1 METAIL
7 GGLLKEVITALGGFA
22 YNEIANV
29 LGVRGEIAKLAESL
43 RTITLELRDAD
54 QTIAHSEANDERLK
68 QLTDIAYEAESII
81 DRFKIKMGMLH
92 TSRLQEWSG
101 SSLCRC
107 CREVNTR
114 CNVVKR
120 VEKLNKRLEDMRA
133 SRELWPVLQALGARY
148 QRSGSSSSMIGP
160 WPDEPNSVSSVIIND
175 CDDHV
180 RQLRRNSG
188 SDKSLFAIVG
198 APGVGKTTLARKI
211 YREMRGEFRSRMWVH
226 IFSGAGKMT
235 IWSGERPDREAS
247 ALEPQQQKDMI
258 HNYLSGNNLLLVID
272 NVRDEDGWVFLGDSG
287 QDYLDR
293 GVRVVLTASHRD
305 ATRIIGVDRW
315 SGCHHMRPLDEDDGW
330 LLLHRTAQLREHEAV
345 GKFQDTG
352 RRIVRKCSGLPLA
365 LKVVGSRLRQQDQLG
380 PWKSELSSD
389 FILVHRE
396 IRRSIDASYMELG
409 YRLKLCFLYC
419 SLYPEGSVIERK
431 SIIRQWIAEGFFE
444 GTGDQQGTCP
454 EEEEAQKCY
463 MELVNRSLL
472 QETADGCTTMP
483 NLLRSYA
490 IYRSQDE
497 NYIGD
502 PRNIGRVF
510 KVWRLYA
517 ADGDTVCDIPDD
529 IRTLRT
535 LLVFGSSSPRC
546 DTGTSAATP
555 SVMNM
560 ICRRFTSL
568 RVLDLRDSQVESV
581 GSNLGRLL
589 QLRYLNLSNTSIR
602 KLPREVQSL
611 VMLQYLILKNCRRL
625 TSLPTGVGCLKNLRT
640 LDISETPELRH
651 IHFRL
656 PNLIELN
663 CFRGFLPV
671 PVSSSSASTGWTFME
686 LSNLSNLASL
696 QILKLGSSTSSQ
708 EAAQL
713 RLHEMSH
720 LKELELFCTIPD
732 EMSDGDAES
741 IGDVLAELRPSEHL
755 TSLKLADF
763 YGSELP
769 YWVSSYRLTL
779 LERLTLDGCF
789 RCQRLPLSLGD
800 MVHLNFLAISGC
812 SALREISHEF
822 RGAPINLVAFRRLE
836 QLILAEMES
845 LQTWSGLLE
854 SDMPLLRSFQ
864 ISGCSR
870 LSTLPP
876 WLKHCKALAN
886 MKIQSAD
893 MLREVRDLPA
903 LKELQVGSCPALQ
916 RISELIRL
924 EDLEIMACPGLDDVE
939 GVPLLRSLQ
948 LRENATELQLP
959 RWLPR
964 PPVRLRSLEIIG
976 GEGLLDSCS
985 SELAPSWPLIKDIA
999 DLVYA
1004 KLHDGSTYF
1013 SCVTSIPRFYWISQQ
1028 CRDRANAYG
1037 ATVQRVA
1044 PPPQENGG
1052 DLQEAK
1058 VWVWRALYG
1067 LASAFLIGSAAIL
1080 STSGTGSSGI

>member
-1 METAIL
+1 MESAIL

-29 LGVRGEIAKLAESL
+29 LGIKGEIAKLAESL
-43 RTITLELRDAD
+43 RTINLELRDAD
-54 QTIAHSEANDERLK
+54 QTIAHSEANDELLK
-68 QLTDIAYEAESII
+68 KLTEIAYEAESII
-81 DRFKIKMGMLH
+81 DRFKIKMGMLN

-107 CREVNTR
+107 YREVNTR
-114 CNVVKR
+114 CNAVKR
-120 VEKLNKRLEDMRA
+120 VEELNKRLEDMRA
-133 SRELWPVLQALGARY
+133 SRELRQVLQALGARY

-160 WPDEPNSVSSVIIND
+160 WPDEPNSISSIISND

-211 YREMRGEFRSRMWVH
+211 YWEMRGEFRSRMWVH
-226 IFSGAGKMT
+226 ISSGAGNMT
-235 IWSGERPDREAS
+235 IWLDERLDREAS
-247 ALEPQQQKDMI
+247 SSGPQQQKEAVCR
-258 HNYLSGNNLLLVID
+258 YLTGDNLLLVID
-272 NVRDEDGWVFLGDSG
+272 NVRNEDGWVFLGDSG
-287 QDYLDR
+287 QDFLNR
-293 GVRVVLTASHRD
+293 GVRVILTASHKD
-305 ATRIIGVDRW
+305 TTRIIGVDRW
-315 SGCHHMRPLDEDDGW
+315 SGCHHVKPLDEDDGW
-330 LLLHRTAQLREHEAV
+330 LLLHRTAHLREHESV
-345 GKFQDTG
+345 GNFQDAG
-352 RRIVRKCSGLPLA
+352 KRIVHKCSGLPLA
-365 LKVVGSRLRQQDQLG
+365 LKVVGSRLRQQDRLG
-380 PWKSELSSD
+380 SWTTVLSAD
-389 FILVHRE
+389 FVMHRV

-419 SLYPEGSVIERK
+419 SLYPEGSVIEQK
-431 SIIRQWIAEGFFE
+431 SIMWQWIAEGFFE
-444 GTGDQQGTCP
+444 GTGDQP

-463 MELVNRSLL
+463 TELVNRSLL
-472 QETADGCTTMP
+472 LQTADGRATMP

-490 IYRSQDE
+490 MYQSQDE

-517 ADGDTVCDIPDD
+517 ADGDMVRNIPDD
-529 IRTLRT
+529 VRTLRT
-535 LLVFGSSSPRC
+535 LLVFGSSSPPA
-546 DTGTSAATP
+546 DTGANAATL
-555 SVMNM
+555 SVMTI
-560 ICRRFTSL
+560 ICGRFTSL
-568 RVLDLRDSQVESV
+568 RVLDLRDSQVDSV

-589 QLRYLNLSNTSIR
+589 QLRYLNLSNTSISN
-602 KLPREVQSL
+602 LPREVRNL

-640 LDISETPELRH
+640 LDLSETPALRH

-656 PNLIELN
+656 TNLIELN

-671 PVSSSSASTGWTFME
+671 PVIASTGWTFME
-686 LSNLSNLASL
+686 LSNLSKLTSL
-696 QILKLGSSTSSQ
+696 QILKLGSGTSSQ
-708 EAAQL
+708 EAAQV
-713 RLHEMSH
+713 RLHQMSH

-732 EMSDGDAES
+732 EPLDRDAES
-741 IGDVLAELRPSEHL
+741 ISGVLAELRPSEDL
-755 TSLKLADF
+755 TSLKLTNF

-769 YWVSSYRLTL
+769 SWVSSSHLTL

-789 RCQRLPLSLGD
+789 RCQQLPSSLGE
-800 MVHLNFLAISGC
+800 MMHLNFLAISGC

-864 ISGCSR
+864 VSGCPR
-870 LSTLPP
+870 LSVLPP
-876 WLKHCKALAN
+876 WLKHCKALAS
-886 MKIQSAD
+886 MKIQSTD
-893 MLREVRDLPA
+893 ELREIRDLPA
-903 LKELQVGSCPALQ
+903 LKELQVDSCRVLQ
-916 RISELIRL
+916 RISELSRL
-924 EDLEIMACPGLDDVE
+924 EDLEITACPGLNVVE

-948 LRENATELQLP
+948 LRENATELHLP

-964 PPVRLRSLEIIG
+964 LPVRLRSLEITG
-976 GEGLLDSCS
+976 GEDLLDGCS

-1004 KLHDGSTYF
+1004 KLHDGSIYF
-1013 SCVTSIPRFYWISQQ
+1013 SCVTSVPRFHRTSQR
-1028 CRDRANAYG
+1028 CRDRADAYG
-1037 ATVQRVA
+1037 ATVQRVT
-1044 PPPQENGG
+1044 PPSPPQENGG

-1067 LASAFLIGSAAIL
+1067 LATAFLIGSAVIL
-1080 STSGTGSSGI
+1080 STSGPISSAN